1 MAREEKYGGRTGM
14 GFPAVEW
21 GKSSMPD
28 RPPNSEIPR
37 KVRPAE
43 GPGIK
48 GPGPPDTGGPKSGR
62 GPSWEG
68 NKEGSKGPWQ
78 TKEEPESHL
87 REGSEDDCPH
97 CGKRVQVMGG
107 RLGRPGDAR
116 MFHEATK
123 NKENKMRFR

>member
-1 MAREEKYGGRTGM
+1 MAREEKYGM
-14 GFPAVEW
+14 GFPAVGW

-28 RPPNSEIPR
+28 RPPNSEIPSR
-37 KVRPAE
+37 TRPGE

-48 GPGPPDTGGPKSGR
+48 GPGPPDTGKPMSQGK
-62 GPSWEG
+62 WEG

-116 MFHEATK
+116 MFHEAMK